1 MKKTILSTLLGLSI
15 FGALIF
21 SNGCKKDTEC
31 KCVITVKHLSDTN
44 KIIKQCSVYVG
55 KYAVS
60 QSAFSDDAGQVRL
73 TFKNEAILDIFA
85 QIDTSTDPLYQRYL
99 KGQASIRLTPGE
111 TVQKSVF
118 VSVP

>member
-1 MKKTILSTLLGLSI
+1 MKKTILLTLLGMSI

-21 SNGCKKDTEC
+21 SNSCKKDTDC

-44 KIIKQCSVYVG
+44 KIMKQCSVYVG

-60 QSAFSDDAGQVRL
+60 QNAFTDEAGQVRL
-73 TFKNEAILDIFA
+73 TFENEAILDIFA
-85 QIDTSTDPLYQRYL
+85 QIDTSSDPLFNRYL
-99 KGQASIRLTPGE
+99 KGQGSIRLLPGE

-118 VSVP
+118 LSVP